1 MIHGESTSSGI
12 YPIFSQG
19 VNIPIF
25 KVKIETKV
33 SIFQRKMNYYF
44 LHDFNN
50 VHKRYEAK
58 IGCNIYFD

>member
-12 YPIFSQG
+12 YPILSQG

-33 SIFQRKMNYYF
+33 SIFQRKMH
-44 LHDFNN
+44 L
-50 VHKRYEAK
+50 
-58 IGCNIYFD
+58 